1 MITLPLDTLRQR
13 WANAW
18 ASAQPLLT
26 RSLLWR
32 RPAVCLWLA
41 LLLGVT
47 VRVLVSEPHRGTVYP
62 VYALAAQRW
71 LAGESAYVTR
81 ADHNQPIYR
90 YAPVVTPWFVPLSSL
105 PEPLGSLLWRAVNLA
120 VLAVGLSCWL
130 RLVLPLTLSRRRQG
144 LLLAVIAPLALG
156 SVNNAQANVLV
167 LGLLLIGTAA
177 IARRGWWVAVLCL
190 SLACWLKVYPVVLLA
205 LLLVLYPRQ
214 LAWRAAIV
222 LPLLALTPFAFQSS
236 TFVLEQYRDWLIQMR
251 LDDRAAIAVEQAPRN
266 WLLLWRVWWAGRG
279 GIGESTLAAYTALQ
293 VVSGLAV
300 AAWCAWGRYRAA
312 WSTRRTLFTTFNLAV
327 LWMLIVGPASE
338 SCTYILLA
346 PTAAALFLDAWSE
359 RDRFGQILTT
369 TALVLLLGMVVALAF
384 PFGTRLDVLGVHAL
398 AGTLLAVVAASWP
411 ARRPAEY
418 SA

>member
-251 LDDRAAIAVEQAPRN
+251 LDDRADHCRRASPAQLAIAVAGVVGGSRGD
-266 WLLLWRVWWAGRG
+266 WRIDAGRLHRLAG
-279 GIGESTLAAYTALQ
+279 GQWLGGRGVVCLGA
-293 VVSGLAV
+293 VSGRV
-300 AAWCAWGRYRAA
+300 EYAADLVHDVQPRGPVDADCRACQRVVYLH
-312 WSTRRTLFTTFNLAV
+312 T
-327 LWMLIVGPASE
+327 ASPDGGGVVPR
-338 SCTYILLA
+338 CL
-346 PTAAALFLDAWSE
+346 E
-359 RDRFGQILTT
+359 R
-369 TALVLLLGMVVALAF
+369 A
-384 PFGTRLDVLGVHAL
+384 
-398 AGTLLAVVAASWP
+398 
-411 ARRPAEY
+411 
-418 SA
+418 